1 MNEPNSTSGP
11 PRWTTSL
18 SESTA
23 ETISIRGYDLAELIG
38 TVSFP
43 AVVHLLYTGELPDP
57 ATARLID
64 AVMVA
69 SIDHGAGAPSVLAA
83 RTAISG
89 GASLQAAAAAGL
101 LTLGEF
107 HGAAVESSM
116 HTIATVADA
125 ARASDRRTLDAVA
138 DELVAEW
145 RAQGKRVPGFGHRQ
159 HKRRDPRLDRLLAVA
174 RDADVAGDHLAAAIA
189 LEAALTRAIGRP
201 MPINIDGVMAA
212 ILNEVGFPSDLGNA
226 LFIASRL
233 AGILAHANE
242 ERQTMTPMRRID
254 PMHHAYSGPAPAG
267 LPTTGVGRFTGHGR
281 TPMSARHPTA
291 AEQLVGYL
299 ERRGVRH
306 VFGLCGHTN
315 IAVLSAMAG
324 SGIQFV
330 NVRHEQV
337 ASHAADGYARVTGRA
352 SVVLS
357 HLSPGLT
364 NAATGVANAALDCI
378 PMVVI
383 AGDVPSHY
391 YGRHPHQE
399 VNLHADA
406 SQFEIYRPF
415 VKRAWRVEKAELLP
429 EIIEKAFLLAENGQP
444 GPVLVDVPMDVFSQP
459 VDPAL
464 FARLDHGT
472 KTLHKPSLDDETAH
486 AIVTRL
492 AEAAATRHL
501 RRRRCV
507 VVEGQRRT
515 PNASSTTWA
524 FRSPTASWARAPSA
538 TTTRWCWG

>member
-1 MNEPNSTSGP
+1 LNEPNSTSGP

-23 ETISIRGYDLAELIG
+23 DTISIRGYDLGELIG

-116 HTIATVADA
+116 HTIAAVADA
-125 ARASDRRTLDAVA
+125 VRASDRRTLDAVA
-138 DELVAEW
+138 DELVADW
-145 RAQGKRVPGFGHRQ
+145 RARGKRVPGFGHRQ

-174 RDADVAGDHLAAAIA
+174 RDADVTGDHLAAATA
-189 LEAALTRAIGRP
+189 LEAALTRAIGKP

-254 PMHHAYSGPAPAG
+254 PMHHAYSGRALRA
-267 LPTTGVGRFTGHGR
+267 LPTTSV
-281 TPMSARHPTA
+281 
-291 AEQLVGYL
+291 
-299 ERRGVRH
+299 
-306 VFGLCGHTN
+306 
-315 IAVLSAMAG
+315 
-324 SGIQFV
+324 
-330 NVRHEQV
+330 V
-337 ASHAADGYARVTGRA
+337 ASRA
-352 SVVLS
+352 N
-357 HLSPGLT
+357 G
-364 NAATGVANAALDCI
+364 G
-378 PMVVI
+378 
-383 AGDVPSHY
+383 
-391 YGRHPHQE
+391 HP
-399 VNLHADA
+399 
-406 SQFEIYRPF
+406 
-415 VKRAWRVEKAELLP
+415 
-429 EIIEKAFLLAENGQP
+429 
-444 GPVLVDVPMDVFSQP
+444 
-459 VDPAL
+459 
-464 FARLDHGT
+464 
-472 KTLHKPSLDDETAH
+472 
-486 AIVTRL
+486 
-492 AEAAATRHL
+492 
-501 RRRRCV
+501 
-507 VVEGQRRT
+507 
-515 PNASSTTWA
+515 
-524 FRSPTASWARAPSA
+524 
-538 TTTRWCWG
+538 